1 MILRTAALAAMLC
14 APLAAGATEVPPV
27 IEQDTTWTAAGSPY
41 TVANT
46 TSVAEGVTLTLEPGV
61 TVELAEGVDLF
72 VFGEIL
78 AMGTESETVLFT
90 GAPTDAEPERWGSVV
105 FEESSAPAVYAD
117 VDDYQ
122 SGCMLEHCVFEYAT
136 RALRMGGAS
145 PYVHRCEFRHNLV
158 EDSTDSTGGAAMVIR
173 QGSTPRIREC
183 HFHDNETTDPYVGG
197 ALYIHDAGPVIQD
210 CVFEDND
217 SAYGGAISAEL
228 MYTPMVGNHF
238 ERNVSAS
245 EGGAVSLVSC
255 SLGFYGNEVA
265 DNTSWWGDGG
275 GVHVCVTCSPHSAP
289 MMMDNTITG
298 NVAQYHGAG
307 GVGAA
312 YMRVFSYNDVHHN
325 LLVDEPADFAWHNAH
340 TEDPEW
346 VRNPSIPN
354 NWWGISDSAAIDEFI
369 FDGNDDD
376 AYGTV
381 DYEPIADGPI
391 AGHETRVGITTRR
404 IAYDAPT
411 ETMPTFL
418 TLYNPGPAREVELLI
433 LLQVDELPPVVYGG
447 DVDFP
452 GAEQGTAGARLALP
466 ENTVFSTE
474 LLAPEYQ
481 VPEAFTYGQ
490 WHAAIFDAS
499 SLERIGDV
507 SSARFDF
514 SERGGES

>member
-1 MILRTAALAAMLC
+1 MILRVAALAAIL
-14 APLAAGATEVPPV
+14 AVPLAAGATEVPPV
-27 IEQDTTWTAAGSPY
+27 IDQDTVWTAAGNPY

-46 TSVAEGVTLTLEPGV
+46 TSVAEGVTLTLDPGV
-61 TVELAEGVDLF
+61 IVELAEGVDLY
-72 VFGEIL
+72 VFGSIE
-78 AMGTESETVLFT
+78 ARGTGDQPVQFT
-90 GAPTDAEPERWGSVV
+90 GKPGDLAPERWGSVI

-122 SGCMLEHCVFEYAT
+122 SGCVLEHCVFEFAT

-145 PYVHRCEFRHNLV
+145 PYVHQCEFRHNLV
-158 EDSTDSTGGAAMVIR
+158 EDNDDSAGGAAMVIR
-173 QGSTPRIREC
+173 QGSAPRIREC
-183 HFHDNETTDPYVGG
+183 HFHDNEAGDPYFGG
-197 ALYIHDAGPVIQD
+197 ALYIHDASPVIQD

-228 MYTPMVGNHF
+228 MYTPMVGNRF

-255 SLGFYGNEVA
+255 SLGFYGNEVVE
-265 DNTSWWGDGG
+265 NTSWWSDGG

-289 MMMDNTITG
+289 MMMDNSITG

-312 YMRVFSYNDVHHN
+312 YLRAFAYNNVHDN
-325 LLVDEPADFAWHNAH
+325 LLVDEPSDFGWVNAH

-346 VRNPSIPN
+346 VRNPTIAN
-354 NWWGISDSAAIDEFI
+354 NWWGTTDLDAIEETIHDGVDDSQYGIVTFEPVL
-369 FDGNDDD
+369 D
-376 AYGTV
+376 APAEG
-381 DYEPIADGPI
+381 G
-391 AGHETRVGITTRR
+391 ETRVGITTRR
-404 IAYDAPT
+404 IAYEAPP

-433 LLQVDELPPVVYGG
+433 LLQIDDLPPVVYGG
-447 DVDFP
+447 DVGFP
-452 GAEQGTAGARLALP
+452 GAVAGAAGWRLSLP
-466 ENTVFSTE
+466 ENAVFSTE
-474 LLAPEYQ
+474 LLAPPYEI
-481 VPEAFTYGQ
+481 PDAFTHGQ
-490 WHAAIFDAS
+490 WHAAIFDAA

-507 SSARFDF
+507 SSVRFDF

>member
-1 MILRTAALAAMLC
+1 MFLRVTALAVILAV
-14 APLAAGATEVPPV
+14 PLAAGATEVPPV
-27 IEQDTTWTAAGSPY
+27 IEQDAVWTAAGNPY

-46 TSVAEGVTLTLEPGV
+46 TSIAEGVSLTLEPGV

-78 AMGTESETVLFT
+78 ALGTESEPVLFT
-90 GAPTDAEPERWGSVV
+90 GKPTDGDPERWGSVI
-105 FEESSAPAVYAD
+105 FEETSTPAVYTD

-122 SGCMLEHCVFEYAT
+122 SGSVLEHGVFEFAT

-183 HFHDNETTDPYVGG
+183 HFHDNETTDPYFGG

-228 MYTPMVGNHF
+228 MYTPMVGNRF

-245 EGGAVSLVSC
+245 EGGAVSLISC
-255 SLGFYGNEVA
+255 SLGFYGNEVK
-265 DNTSWWGDGG
+265 DNSSWWADGG

-312 YMRVFSYNDVHHN
+312 YMRAFSYNNVYDN
-325 LLVDEPADFAWHNAH
+325 LLVDEPSDFAWHNAH

-354 NWWGISDSAAIDEFI
+354 NWWGTTDLDAIEETIHDGRDDSQ
-369 FDGNDDD
+369 
-376 AYGTV
+376 YGIV
-381 DYEPIADGPI
+381 SFEPILDAPAEG
-391 AGHETRVGITTRR
+391 GETRVGITTRR
-404 IAYDAPT
+404 IAYEAPP

-418 TLYNPGPAREVELLI
+418 TLYNPGPEREVELLI
-433 LLQVDELPPVVYGG
+433 LLQIDDLPPVVHAAGL
-447 DVDFP
+447 DFP
-452 GAEQGTAGARLALP
+452 GVEEGTAGPRLTLP
-466 ENTVFSTE
+466 ENSVYSTE
-474 LLAPEYQ
+474 LMAPEYQ
-481 VPEAFTYGQ
+481 IPEAFTHGL
-490 WHAAIFDAS
+490 WHAAIFDAAS
-499 SLERIGDV
+499 GERIGDV
-507 SSARFDF
+507 SSVRFDF